1 MYKYISSN
9 QNETL
14 KTVKKIRDDGRKRDE
29 LGLFFAEGITLIN
42 EVENELIDSIYI
54 DEDRFEDILDKLNK
68 DIKNLNDEKIYKIKS
83 SVFENIAD
91 TKNSQGICA
100 LVKIKNNNFDEFLK
114 GCDHDNTR
122 VLILENISD
131 PGNVGTIL
139 RTSLAFGISGVMLD
153 EGCADAY
160 SPKVVRSSMG
170 AIFKQNIYIS
180 KNLQDDIA
188 SIRKRGTKVY
198 ATSPSKEN
206 SIDCESQDFSKI
218 SKLALVFGNEAH
230 GLSDETIKN
239 SDALLRLDISP
250 EIESLNVA
258 VCASICMFI
267 TRCKKES

>member
-9 QNETL
+9 QNETI
-14 KTVKKIRDDGRKRDE
+14 KQIKKIRDDGKKRDE
-29 LGLFFAEGITLIN
+29 LRQFFAEGITLVN
-42 EVENELIDSIYI
+42 EIKAELIDSIYI
-54 DEDRFEDILDKLNK
+54 DEDRFEDILDKLNN
-68 DIKNLNDEKIYKIKS
+68 DIKSLSDDRIYKIKS

-100 LVKIKNNNFDEFLK
+100 LVKIKNNSFDELLK
-114 GCDHDNTR
+114 GCDHDNAR
-122 VLILENISD
+122 MIILENISD
-131 PGNVGTIL
+131 PGNIGTIL
-139 RTSLAFGISGVMLD
+139 RTSLAFGVSGVMLD
-153 EGCADAY
+153 KGCADVY

-170 AIFKQNIYIS
+170 AIFKQNIHIS
-180 KNLQDDIA
+180 NALQDDIA
-188 SIRKRGTKVY
+188 TIRKRGVKVY

-218 SKLALVFGNEAH
+218 NKLALLFGNEAH
-230 GLSDETIKN
+230 GLSDETIEN

>member
-14 KTVKKIRDDGRKRDE
+14 KHIKKIRDDGRKRDD
-29 LGLFFAEGITLIN
+29 LGLFFAEGITLVN
-42 EVENELIDSIYI
+42 EIKAELIDSIYI
-54 DEDRFEDILDKLNK
+54 DEDRFEDILGKLN
-68 DIKNLNDEKIYKIKS
+68 DIVRENISDGKIYKIKS
-83 SVFENIAD
+83 SVYENITD

-100 LVKIKNNNFDEFLK
+100 LVKKENSSFDEFLERC
-114 GCDHDNTR
+114 GADNIR
-122 VLILENISD
+122 IIILENISD
-131 PGNVGTIL
+131 PGNLGTIL

-153 EGCADAY
+153 DNCVDVY

-180 KNLQDDIA
+180 KSLQDDIA
-188 SIRKRGTKVY
+188 TIRKRGIKVY

-218 SKLALVFGNEAH
+218 KKLALIFGNEAH
-230 GLSDETIKN
+230 GLSDEAVEN
-239 SDALLRLDISP
+239 SDGLLRLDISP

-267 TRCKKES
+267 VRNK

>member
-9 QNETL
+9 QNETI
-14 KTVKKIRDDGRKRDE
+14 KQIKKVRDDGKKRDE
-29 LGLFFAEGITLIN
+29 LRQFFAEGITLVN
-42 EVENELIDSIYI
+42 EIKAELIDSIYI
-54 DEDRFEDILDKLNK
+54 DEDRFEDILDKLGS
-68 DIKNLNDEKIYKIKS
+68 DIKKNLGSDKIYKIKS

-100 LVKIKNNNFDEFLK
+100 LVKMRSNNFDEFLK
-114 GCDHDNTR
+114 GCGNDNSR
-122 VLILENISD
+122 IVILESISD
-131 PGNVGTIL
+131 PGNLGTIL

-153 EGCADAY
+153 ENCTDVY

-180 KNLQDDIA
+180 NSLQDDIA
-188 SIRKRGTKVY
+188 TIRKMGVKVY

-218 SKLALVFGNEAH
+218 NKLALIFGNEAH

-239 SDALLRLDISP
+239 SDATLRLNISS

-258 VCASICMFI
+258 VCASICMFVA
-267 TRCKKES
+267 RKN

>member
-14 KTVKKIRDDGRKRDE
+14 KDIKKIRDDRRKRDD

-42 EVENELIDSIYI
+42 EIKNELIDSIYI
-54 DEDRFEDILDKLNK
+54 DEDRFEDILDKLRG
-68 DIKNLNDEKIYKIKS
+68 DIRSINDDKIFKIKS

-100 LVKIKNNNFDEFLK
+100 LVKIKNNTFDEFLK
-114 GCDHDNTR
+114 ECDHDNTR
-122 VLILENISD
+122 VVILENISD
-131 PGNVGTIL
+131 PGNIGTIL
-139 RTSLAFGISGVMLD
+139 RTSLAFGISGVLLD
-153 EGCADAY
+153 ANCADVY

-180 KNLQDDIA
+180 KSLKDDITA
-188 SIRKRGTKVY
+188 IRKRGVKVY

-206 SIDCESQDFSKI
+206 AIDCESQDFSKI
-218 SKLALVFGNEAH
+218 NKLALIFGNEAH
-230 GLSDETIKN
+230 GLSDETVKN
-239 SDALLRLDISP
+239 SDVLLRLDIAP

-258 VCASICMFI
+258 VCAAICMFI
-267 TRCKKES
+267 AKHKKES